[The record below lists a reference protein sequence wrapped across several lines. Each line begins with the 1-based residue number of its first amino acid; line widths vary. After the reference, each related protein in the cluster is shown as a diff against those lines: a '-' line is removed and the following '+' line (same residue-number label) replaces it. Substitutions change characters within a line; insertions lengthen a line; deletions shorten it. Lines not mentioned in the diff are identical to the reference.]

1 MINNDK
7 THETTSKRDVLLL
20 FGLIPEKL
28 RSDIEAN
35 SKKNI
40 QYAANSLQ
48 YSVIKG
54 LSYYYKR
61 LHVLNF
67 PFVGGFPIFSRSIK
81 IRQANEAISGVEV
94 KSVSYFNIAGLKNYF
109 IYIKAVR
116 LIKKWIKKSNGEKT
130 ILIYSAYLPFLKAA
144 LRIKRIQASSVSV
157 CLLLPDLVEFM
168 NKPTNLFYKSF
179 VKQSTPVINTA
190 LKSIDAFVLITSD
203 MQEKLPLDGKKF
215 VVMEGIFDS
224 DNKEEN
230 SVTQLSTLEEKVI
243 FYSGHLDRRYGI
255 LNLVNAF
262 MLLRDPQ
269 LKLVICGDGNSKN
282 EILAAAKIDNRIQYL
297 GQIPRENVLELQ
309 KKSFLLVNP
318 RTAEADY
325 TKYSFPSKT
334 LEYLGSG
341 VPTLMYKLPGIPNI
355 YYDFCFTIM
364 DPSVEALKIKIE
376 EILSMDTTELLKK
389 SASAKKFVIENK
401 NPIAQ
406 CYKIFELI
414 EMENKSF

>member
-1 MINNDK
+1 MINN
-7 THETTSKRDVLLL
+7 ETTSKRNVLLL

-28 RSDIEAN
+28 RSDIEKN
-35 SKKNI
+35 SRKNI

-54 LSYYYKR
+54 LSHYYKR
-61 LHVLNF
+61 LDVLNF
-67 PFVGGFPIFSRSIK
+67 PFVGGFPIFSRSIR
-81 IRQANEAISGVEV
+81 IRKANEVVSGVVV

-109 IYIKAVR
+109 IYVKAVS
-116 LIKKWIKKSNGEKT
+116 LIKKWIRKSNGDKT

-144 LRIKRIQASSVSV
+144 LRIKRIHSSRVSV

-168 NKPTNLFYKSF
+168 NKPANLFYKSF
-179 VKQSTPVINTA
+179 VKRSIPIINNA
-190 LKSIDAFVLITSD
+190 LKSIDAFVLIASG
-203 MQEKLPLDGKKF
+203 MQEKLPLDEKKF

-224 DNKEEN
+224 HNNEEN
-230 SVTQLSTLEEKVI
+230 FVNQLSNLKEKVI

-262 MLLRDPQ
+262 MLLGNSH
-269 LKLVICGDGNSKN
+269 LKLIICGDGNSKD
-282 EILAAAKIDNRIQYL
+282 EILAAANIDNRIQYL
-297 GQIPRENVLELQ
+297 GQIPRENVLDLQ

-318 RTAEADY
+318 RTAEGDY

-341 VPTLMYKLPGIPNI
+341 APTLMYKLPGIPEI
-355 YYDFCFTIM
+355 YYNYCFSIT
-364 DPSVEALKIKIE
+364 DPSIEALKVKIE
-376 EILSMDTTELLKK
+376 EILSIDTIELSKK

-414 EMENKSF
+414 ESV